1 MRKSFIKWHL
11 YALFFSTVFLAVQ
24 WVVVSLRPFMDLSL
38 YALLLFSS
46 FAIAI
51 YLVAIKFIHHSNKFL
66 FGNIILISTFVKI
79 LLSMGTIFIY
89 YYLKHPDSKLFILS
103 FLVVY
108 LIFTIFE
115 TIFLVQI
122 NTSEP
127 GRQ

>member
-11 YALFFSTVFLAVQ
+11 YALFFSAVFIAVQ
-24 WVVVSLRPFMDLSL
+24 LVISGLRPFMDLSI
-38 YALLLFSS
+38 YALLLFSL
-46 FAIAI
+46 FALAI
-51 YLVAIKFIHHSNKFL
+51 YFISIKFIYHSNKYL

-79 LLSMGTIFIY
+79 LLSMATIFTY
-89 YYLKHPDSKLFILS
+89 YYFKSPESKLFILP

-122 NTSEP
+122 NTSES
-127 GRQ
+127 GRK